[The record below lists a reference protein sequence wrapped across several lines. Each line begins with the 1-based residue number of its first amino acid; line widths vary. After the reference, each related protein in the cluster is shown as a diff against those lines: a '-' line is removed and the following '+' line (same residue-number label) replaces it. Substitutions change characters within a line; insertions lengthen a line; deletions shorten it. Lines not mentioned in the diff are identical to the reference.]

1 MLFQVGYCQAGK
13 SSYPSQLRILTMWRM
28 AKIVM
33 AITPRSRTHR
43 PQPPALLWVRSCQG
57 GLGTQEWV
65 GTTLYSQEE
74 ELSKMRF
81 YSVHGSP
88 KASGALLVTCTRGWI
103 APSPLLL
110 QRLSP
115 LSKMGD
121 GKQIILVGL
130 PRCCMIHKLKQCTEV
145 YCIPGTGECFLL
157 RTKRIR
163 N

>member
-1 MLFQVGYCQAGK
+1 MLFQVEYCQAGK
-13 SSYPSQLRILTMWRM
+13 SSYPSQLRILTMWSM
-28 AKIVM
+28 AKIITAM
-33 AITPRSRTHR
+33 TPRSRTHK
-43 PQPPALLWVRSCQG
+43 PQPPALLWVRSHQG

-81 YSVHGSP
+81 YSVHRSL
-88 KASGALLVTCTRGWI
+88 SGALPVTCTRGWI

-130 PRCCMIHKLKQCTEV
+130 PRCRMIHKPKQCREV
-145 YCIPGTGECFLL
+145 HCMPGIGECFLL